1 MFTPEED
8 RKKMKNKLAGSLQ
21 YIIKTIYYY
30 DKFLLAVI
38 LINNL
43 FVIIAALSPI
53 IWPRYII
60 DSLIGGEDFGTVLRF
75 ILLFSITT
83 ISASGIS
90 YLLKSS
96 IYLRS
101 MTLRFGLII
110 KSGKKFISM
119 DYENFEN
126 PQVLDASGR
135 ADRATANNASGF
147 EGIMHKFANLGGNIL
162 IAATLLVILGRLN
175 LWIVAL
181 ICGLLIVN
189 YIVGKSLN
197 RFEKKIQDGLISVDR
212 KWQYILNLLNDISC
226 YKDIYLFH
234 MKDMIFGKIQTLGQ
248 TKINEA
254 RKVHGKREMSNQA
267 ISLLQAVQEL
277 LIYLWLGYLV
287 VNDRLTIGEYTM
299 YMTAVTVFYQSL
311 KSIIDDFLYISL
323 QSESVEDYRR
333 FMELPTKVD
342 EKNALELQEEIH
354 TITLEKVG
362 FRYIGAETPAVEN
375 INLTIQ
381 KNEKIAVVG
390 LNGAGKTTFIKL
402 LTKLYEPTEGTI
414 YFNGINSQKIKRT
427 SLYKAFSVV
436 FQESNLFAFSVAEN
450 ISMKPIEYTQM
461 ERAAESAESVGLGDV
476 IGNLTKGYRHPVL
489 KMIESDGV
497 EFSGGEVQKL
507 SLARALYKNGQI
519 MILDEP
525 TSAYDALAEEQIYRQ
540 FNELAQDKTVIF
552 ISHRLVSTR
561 FCNRILVFDQG
572 HIVEEGT
579 HEKLLKQGGKYAE
592 LFQIQARQYQE
603 AVQ

>member
-1 MFTPEED
+1 M
-8 RKKMKNKLAGSLQ
+8 
-21 YIIKTIYYY
+21 
-30 DKFLLAVI
+30 I

-43 FVIIAALSPI
+43 FVIIAALSLI

-60 DSLIGGEDFGTVLRF
+60 DGLMGGEDFGTVLRL
-75 ILLFSITT
+75 ILFFSMTT
-83 ISASGIS
+83 ISTSGIS

-126 PQVLDASGR
+126 PQVLDAASR
-135 ADRATANNASGF
+135 ADRATENNVSGF
-147 EGIMHKFANLGGNIL
+147 EGVMHKFANLGGNIL
-162 IAATLLVILGRLN
+162 IAATLLVILSRLN
-175 LWIVAL
+175 IWIVAL
-181 ICGLLIVN
+181 IWGLLIVN

-212 KWQYILNLLNDISC
+212 KWQYILNLLNDMSC

-234 MKDMIFGKIQTLGQ
+234 MKDMIFGKLQALGQ
-248 TKINEA
+248 TKISEA

-267 ISLLQAVQEL
+267 ISLLHAVQEL

-299 YMTAVTVFYQSL
+299 YMAAVTVFYQSL

-323 QSESVEDYRR
+323 QSDSVADYRR

-342 EKNALELQEEIH
+342 EKDALELQEEIH

-362 FRYIGAETPAVEN
+362 FRYIGAQAPAVEN

-461 ERAAESAESVGLGDV
+461 ERVAASAESVGLGDV
-476 IGNLTKGYRHPVL
+476 IENLTKGYRHPVL
-489 KMIESDGV
+489 KMIENDGV
-497 EFSGGEVQKL
+497 EFSGGEVQKF

-525 TSAYDALAEEQIYRQ
+525 ASAYDALAEERIYRQ

-561 FCNRILVFDQG
+561 FCDRILVFDQG
-572 HIVEEGT
+572 RIVEEGS
-579 HEKLLKQGGKYAE
+579 HEKLLNQGGKYAE